1 MQVYLVFVFV
11 CRWVYAHVLA
21 LKARDLCYMS
31 SSIALYQNQELKDSA
46 RLSGQQAPG
55 LLLSR
60 PPRSGFRVQARFLC
74 GWLGVWTQVL
84 SLAQQALDRLN
95 HFPSPLIF
103 FLYSFISHIIESFH
117 DHTPTSNLK
126 GYIIINLLR
135 KSNSLLK
142 IKRNY
147 RVTQSSTPVLRL
159 LWIDLCFAT

>member
-21 LKARDLCYMS
+21 LEPEICYMS

-46 RLSGQQAPG
+46 RLSVRPASTRAPPVSASPAPG
-55 LLLSR
+55 SR
-60 PPRSGFRVQARFLC
+60 PGFLC
-74 GWLGVWTQVL
+74 GWLGIWTQVL
-84 SLAQQALDRLN
+84 RLAQQALDWLN

-103 FLYSFISHIIESFH
+103 FLYFFIIHIIKSFH
-117 DHTPTSNLK
+117 DHTPATNLK
-126 GYIIINLLR
+126 GHININLFR

-147 RVTQSSTPVLRL
+147 RVT
-159 LWIDLCFAT
+159 